1 MKGAAAA
8 EALER
13 LDAKQRRIAS
23 AGPLAPATSAS
34 LREALRVEHTYA
46 SNAIEGNTLTLQETR
61 AVLEGVTVAGKPL
74 RDHLEAVD
82 LAEAFDYVAELAR
95 GREPVTEAAVRSI
108 HALVRRRSQ
117 PDEAGRYRRIQV
129 LISGSRH
136 VPPEPAA
143 VPALMADL
151 MRWLAVPAATS
162 HPVAIVAEF
171 HARLVTIHPFA
182 DGNGRTA
189 RLASDLLL
197 LRRGYPPARW
207 RPGDR
212 PRYYAALEAAC
223 DGRTLEPITV
233 LTAEAVER
241 TCDLYL
247 AAIGQNSTV

>member
-1 MKGAAAA
+1 MTADV
-8 EALER
+8 LER
-13 LDAKQRRIAS
+13 LDAKQSRIA
-23 AGPLAPATSAS
+23 AAHPLPPATAAS

-82 LAEAFDYVAELAR
+82 LAEAFDHVAELGR
-95 GREPVTEAAVRSI
+95 GNEPVTEAAIRSI
-108 HALVRRRSQ
+108 QALALRRSQ
-117 PDEAGRYRRIQV
+117 PDQAGRYRRVQV

-136 VPPEPAA
+136 VPPEPTA

-151 MRWLAVPAATS
+151 VRWLGSPDVPS
-162 HPVAIVAEF
+162 HPVAMVAVF

-197 LRRGYPPARW
+197 PRHGYPRARW
-207 RPGDR
+207 RPEDR
-212 PRYYAALEAAC
+212 PRYHAALEAAH
-223 DGRTLEPITV
+223 DGRTPEPITA

-247 AAIGQNSTV
+247 AAIGPGSAG